1 MKTMGERIMERRE
14 ALGLTR
20 ADLARR
26 TGLCVETIRKME
38 IPRKEPHC
46 TVWSLML
53 VASALGRSEAEL
65 MGGKK
70 KMTRGDAIAR
80 LKCYLNDALSDEQYM
95 LEHDGTYDDTDLHEL
110 ELDIEAYRMAIR
122 ALGGKVDP

>member
-38 IPRKEPHC
+38 APVKEPHC

-53 VASALGRSEAEL
+53 VATALGQSEAEL
-65 MGGKK
+65 IGGE
-70 KMTRGDAIAR
+70 T
-80 LKCYLNDALSDEQYM
+80 
-95 LEHDGTYDDTDLHEL
+95 
-110 ELDIEAYRMAIR
+110 
-122 ALGGKVDP
+122 

>member
-20 ADLARR
+20 VELACR

-38 IPRKEPHC
+38 ARVKEPHC

-53 VASALGRSEAEL
+53 DATALWQSEAEL
-65 MGGKK
+65 IGGE
-70 KMTRGDAIAR
+70 T
-80 LKCYLNDALSDEQYM
+80 
-95 LEHDGTYDDTDLHEL
+95 
-110 ELDIEAYRMAIR
+110 
-122 ALGGKVDP
+122 

>member
-14 ALGLTR
+14 ALGMSQR
-20 ADLARR
+20 ELAEK
-26 TGLCVETIRKME
+26 TGLYLGTIRSME
-38 IPRKEPHC
+38 TPRKEPHC